1 MQGWFYSANV
11 MVSIW
16 WQLLRYFSPQPS
28 PDIKCSPSQYKWIQ
42 NVQYESLHWRK
53 VQRYSK
59 ISNIKIIICLCM
71 SKVHQKNS
79 FLHVFTQT
87 LNLKL
92 KTNFLQISKFKI
104 DKSVL
109 FPMMGMLSVL
119 YIAECLSAL
128 ESNWFIPLALDFEL
142 CGILKGGS
150 AIYLN
155 ASNNSEIKVSILNVK

>member
-1 MQGWFYSANV
+1 MRHPIQGWFYCANV

-87 LNLKL
+87 LNIKL
-92 KTNFLQISKFKI
+92 KINFLQISKFKI

-119 YIAECLSAL
+119 YIAECLFCTGIKLIYTSRTGL
-128 ESNWFIPLALDFEL
+128 RTLWNSQGWLRN
-142 CGILKGGS
+142 ILKCF
-150 AIYLN
+150 
-155 ASNNSEIKVSILNVK
+155 K